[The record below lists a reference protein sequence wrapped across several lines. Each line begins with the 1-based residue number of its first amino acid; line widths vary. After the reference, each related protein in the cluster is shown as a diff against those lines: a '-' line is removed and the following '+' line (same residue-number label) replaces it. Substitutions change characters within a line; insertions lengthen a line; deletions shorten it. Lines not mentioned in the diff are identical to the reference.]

1 MRCINF
7 DKEFERYVTA
17 WMKEHAKEYKNY
29 DAMEAAMPQVYDEFL
44 DTPVNWLSGCKPG
57 EYFQQFDNPRQLV
70 NWMEDYFKQRI
81 PVPDMLMNRI
91 TELGLAAEESLLNMM
106 QKEKATQEI
115 KMAAVTLLREI
126 ESCAA
131 MQRYIDWQ
139 AVRVAGQE
147 DELADEELRITER
160 RTDRLAQI
168 KGECFAS
175 LDDDAL
181 DFLLLLWS
189 ERPLFT
195 ELPTSRLLLDA
206 AHTLLLVCTYDAT
219 CALVGNVQQV
229 SDFRFLFALGM
240 QADRLLLDGI
250 VGKVEMHRCAV
261 GGAGGDQRHLLLR
274 LPQPIVGH
282 FSNAVAI
289 DNRIVIQHGEH
300 IPKGPPQHP
309 RFQRVDAAIF
319 HNVLIDLGAG
329 QIDRQRAV
337 LEFI

>member
-91 TELGLAAEESLLNMM
+91 AELGLAAEESLLNMM

-147 DELADEELRITER
+147 DELADNALESLSSMG
-160 RTDRLAQI
+160 AQAVPAMR
-168 KGECFAS
+168 E
-175 LDDDAL
+175 AL
-181 DFLLLLWS
+181 KKATPDGQEALL
-189 ERPLFT
+189 
-195 ELPTSRLLLDA
+195 
-206 AHTLLLVCTYDAT
+206 TLLCDYP
-219 CALVGNVQQV
+219 
-229 SDFRFLFALGM
+229 
-240 QADRLLLDGI
+240 
-250 VGKVEMHRCAV
+250 
-261 GGAGGDQRHLLLR
+261 GD
-274 LPQPIVGH
+274 
-282 FSNAVAI
+282 
-289 DNRIVIQHGEH
+289 E
-300 IPKGPPQHP
+300 
-309 RFQRVDAAIF
+309 
-319 HNVLIDLGAG
+319 
-329 QIDRQRAV
+329 AV
-337 LEFI
+337 LETALALFQAPDAHIAIIADCLGRLGDERALPLLKAKAASEETEYLDYIELRSAIEALGGEAPEREFDAEDPAYEAMRSMQ